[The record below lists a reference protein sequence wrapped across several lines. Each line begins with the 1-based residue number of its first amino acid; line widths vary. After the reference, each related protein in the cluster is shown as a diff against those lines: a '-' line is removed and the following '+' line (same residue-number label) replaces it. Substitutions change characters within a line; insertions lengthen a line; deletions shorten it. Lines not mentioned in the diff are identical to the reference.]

1 MSGKYIKKIFSKL
14 GYSIIKNNSYGS
26 LKEVVNKH
34 FKHFDHLYNV
44 MIIEQKPTIFDIGSN
59 MGNTI
64 KLFKNKFPQSKIY
77 GFEPIP
83 ECYEIIKKKYKENK
97 DIEIYNLAVG
107 EKKEEKIFNIYKRS
121 GQSSFY
127 KKTENTDWY
136 LKSEKQKL
144 KFPIQER
151 EIKVNV
157 ISLDDFINEKKIDKI
172 DFLKID
178 TQGYEN
184 FVLQGAKNA
193 LTNKIIKAIKL
204 EMNFSNIYKKQNSF
218 YEIEENLYKNN
229 YKLYGITNFGN
240 LNDDINFTIDV
251 IYKLN

>member
-1 MSGKYIKKIFSKL
+1 MSGKYLKKIFSKL

-44 MIIEQKPTIFDIGSN
+44 IITEQKPIIFDIGSN

-97 DIEIYNLAVG
+97 NIEIYNLAVG

-127 KKTENTDWY
+127 KKIENTDWY
-136 LKSEKQKL
+136 FKSKKQKL

-151 EIKVNV
+151 EIKVNI
-157 ISLDDFINEKKIDKI
+157 ISLDDFVNEKKIEKI

-178 TQGYEN
+178 TEGYELD
-184 FVLQGAKNA
+184 VLIG
-193 LTNKIIKAIKL
+193 LENKIEKVRFILFEHHYHDMIKKNYTFSDINYFLLKN
-204 EMNFSNIYKKQNSF
+204 NFTQIYKSKMPF
-218 YEIEENLYKNN
+218 RKTFEYIYEQKPN
-229 YKLYGITNFGN
+229 
-240 LNDDINFTIDV
+240 
-251 IYKLN
+251 